1 MDWAPE
7 GGEKPGY
14 YKNLLERNY
23 VNWGEYSVTGASVST
38 LEVSGVLLLLDMRGP
53 FVDNNRALANKIAFE
68 CHPVVVMCPG
78 SFLGTPWVPVDVNE
92 PKKDDNDNEDYV
104 EKDAEGKRPTRS
116 GDLSTASTGST

>member
-1 MDWAPE
+1 M
-7 GGEKPGY
+7 
-14 YKNLLERNY
+14 
-23 VNWGEYSVTGASVST
+23 TGALVSA